1 MSVKYGAI
9 EIIIIVIDII
19 VIIITTPL
27 HLVGGMP
34 ESQAHRKR
42 AGKPGLKE
50 ECKSQACGEDRPV
63 IVFTACKQWEAGMSQ
78 VRPAC
83 FCLSCTCLLNL

>member
-1 MSVKYGAI
+1 MKYGAI
-9 EIIIIVIDII
+9 EIVIIVIDII

-34 ESQAHRKR
+34 KSQSYRKRAEKPGLYEAAGKPGLKEERESQAYRKR

-50 ECKSQACGEDRPV
+50 E
-63 IVFTACKQWEAGMSQ
+63 
-78 VRPAC
+78 
-83 FCLSCTCLLNL
+83 